1 MLTTRTLMSLTP
13 KKVRDRSSRP
23 EILIIKDDLR
33 YLAYGAK
40 NQTRRVFLKVSL
52 HNDESSGRP
61 YSVAIR
67 SSGTEKDQTNYL
79 VKPDTKMWVHCSC
92 PYFFYYLE
100 VVLSRLGSSTIS
112 KDNQAPLP
120 RTSNKALPMV
130 TNPELR
136 PYICKHI
143 WAALAALLKI
153 DRDKKVYQPL
163 IKQKRKEK
171 DMYKKKADEYG
182 KKKKADEKK
191 KEESKPSTK
200 PEAPK
205 MKHLQKL
212 MTPKMTHLQKLM
224 NDYGKKK

>member
-1 MLTTRTLMSLTP
+1 MLTTSALMSLTP
-13 KKVRDRSSRP
+13 QKVRDRTSRP

-33 YLAYGAK
+33 YLTYGAK
-40 NQTRRVFLKVSL
+40 DQTRRIFLKVSL

-61 YSVAIR
+61 YSVAVR
-67 SSGTEKDQTNYL
+67 SSGTKKDANNFL
-79 VKPDTKMWVHCSC
+79 VKPDTKLWVHCSC

-112 KDNQAPLP
+112 KDNQPPLP

-143 WAALAALLKI
+143 WAALAALLRI
-153 DRDKKVYQPL
+153 DRDKKAYQPL

-182 KKKKADEKK
+182 KKKKGEEKK
-191 KEESKPSTK
+191 ETTT

-205 MKHLQKL
+205 MKHLQKV
-212 MTPKMTHLQKLM
+212 MAPKMTHLQKLM